1 MDLVARFHCHMQD
14 SEIVAA
20 IVAGDPDGLAEAYDK
35 YASPLFTYCRSL
47 LREPADAAD
56 AVQDTFVIAA
66 SKLAGLR
73 DQSRLRPWL
82 YAVARNECR
91 RRLRESTSEAPAAL
105 EAVPDVTDESVDVTG
120 GAERAELRTLL
131 RSAVRGLNAGEQ
143 DLIELQLRQELDVAE
158 IASVLGVS
166 RNHAHALLSRA
177 RDQLEI
183 SLGALLVARSGRADC
198 TALSALLEDWDGQLN
213 VLMRKRINRHIERCP
228 ACAERKRRE
237 LAPAL
242 LLGLAPLAALPLA
255 PVPAGLRAQV
265 LKLVSSN
272 TPEAITHRASIAAR
286 TAPFTQHGFPKP
298 LDPPKPRWRTRKSQ
312 AAAAAAALVAAA
324 AVLIILALI
333 SAGPAHGS
341 RPAALG
347 QATSLGGGTG
357 TPAGPASGTV
367 APGSQRQPTGP
378 ASTGPAGGAAHVSP
392 SPGSGGTPLPAAV
405 SSAPATGPASSATAP
420 SSGHSTPPA
429 SPAPPTSSATATS
442 TASSTPSATPTP
454 PAPAQGTLSV
464 TPTTIALG
472 PTAGGALTL
481 RASGGPVSW
490 SATVSASLAGE
501 LTVAPSAG
509 RLAAG
514 QSVTVALGVIETASL
529 DSQLVASVSG
539 DPASIVPDVSCNG
552 KTVTGEL
559 TVTPGGHRVAVQLS
573 TGTCGCPSP
582 SPSPSPSQSTGNPD
596 DSSMLA
602 SLVSP
607 AGVRASEGRLV
618 D

>member
-1 MDLVARFHCHMQD
+1 MGD

-298 LDPPKPRWRTRKSQ
+298 LDPPKPLWWRARQTQ
-312 AAAAAAALVAAA
+312 VAAGA
-324 AVLIILALI
+324 AVVVAGVAVLTGLALTGGLT
-333 SAGPAHGS
+333 AHPGGPG
-341 RPAALG
+341 ALG
-347 QATSLGGGTG
+347 QGAVPGGSAGATSGATSGR
-357 TPAGPASGTV
+357 TPGAEPIGPGAPGQRTVPASGVVHLSPGPTADGSP
-367 APGSQRQPTGP
+367 APT
-378 ASTGPAGGAAHVSP
+378 AGGSPPPPGGPSP
-392 SPGSGGTPLPAAV
+392 STP
-405 SSAPATGPASSATAP
+405 AP
-420 SSGHSTPPA
+420 SSGRGTAPG

-442 TASSTPSATPTP
+442 TATSPPTSTATAAP
-454 PAPAQGTLSV
+454 PPPPPPPPPAQGTLSV
-464 TPTTIALG
+464 TPTTIVLSPLLG
-472 PTAGGALTL
+472 GSLTVT
-481 RASGGPVSW
+481 ASGGPVTW
-490 SATVSASLAGE
+490 SITEPSSLIGKLTVS
-501 LTVAPSAG
+501 PSSG
-509 RLAAG
+509 TLAAG
-514 QSVTVALGVIETASL
+514 QSATVALSVSGLASV
-529 DSQLVASVSG
+529 DSQL
-539 DPASIVPDVSCNG
+539 
-552 KTVTGEL
+552 TVN
-559 TVTPGGHRVAVQLS
+559 PGGIGVTVVIGVGIGDISAS
-573 TGTCGCPSP
+573 ASP
-582 SPSPSPSQSTGNPD
+582 GNLR
-596 DSSMLA
+596 S
-602 SLVSP
+602 
-607 AGVRASEGRLV
+607 
-618 D
+618 